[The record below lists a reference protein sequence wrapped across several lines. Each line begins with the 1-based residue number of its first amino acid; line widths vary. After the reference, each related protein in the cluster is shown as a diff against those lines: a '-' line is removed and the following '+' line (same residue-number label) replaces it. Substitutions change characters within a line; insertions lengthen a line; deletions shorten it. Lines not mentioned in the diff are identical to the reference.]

1 MKKVILLLLIS
12 ILLVGCSNNSK
23 KSVINNIISKYN
35 KSSGY
40 NLIGNLEITNND
52 EVYNYDVEVGYLKK
66 DKYKVILT
74 NKSNGYIQIILK
86 NDDGVYVLTP
96 SLNKS
101 FKFNSDWPYNNSQIY
116 LYDALIND
124 IKGDKNIEF
133 NKNSNNYII
142 TTSVNYPNNNKLVN
156 QKITFNN
163 KLKLKKI
170 SVYDKNGVSNMN
182 LVVKNISLSP
192 KFNDDYFSLDNYI
205 NDSDE
210 SNNTKK
216 SSKTSSLDD
225 VIYPLV
231 IPSGTKLASE
241 DRVKKDSG
249 ERVIMSYEGDKSFL
263 LVEETVDVFN
273 EFTVIPSLGEPF
285 QLMDTL
291 GVMTD
296 NSLSWSSGNT
306 DYYLVSDVMNSEELI
321 EVAQSIVGV
330 ISMK

>member
-74 NKSNGYIQIILK
+74 NKSNNYVQIILK

-124 IKGDKNIEF
+124 IKSDKNIEF
-133 NKNSNNYII
+133 NNSSNNYII

-156 QKITFNN
+156 QKITFSN

-216 SSKTSSLDD
+216 SSKTSSLGD